1 MSSGTEDTRITMWYA
16 TRAMSEEALRLAGQA
31 AAGSAEHDFYAGVAS
46 AADAHRRSARAPD
59 KDPRWLE
66 RQTPVFRDGYL
77 KASAVIAAVA
87 GGHPRPHLLIPSF
100 EARIRSAHNP

>member
-66 RQTPVFRDGYL
+66 RQTPAFRDGYL
-77 KASAVIAAVA
+77 KASAVIAAA
-87 GGHPRPHLLIPSF
+87 ASHPRADLLMPSF
-100 EARIRSAHNP
+100 